1 MILAYYSRTGNTADF
16 LDWYFPEYET
26 RSIEVWDANEPFV
39 LFTPTYDF
47 GEVPEEVRKWLH
59 EDTDEFYDDM
69 PGVPKT
75 NSAYMEAVVAG
86 GNRNFGSLFGESG
99 DKIEAKYGVPLLM
112 KYELK
117 GNPQV
122 AELVKERMAEILPK

>member
-16 LDWYFPEYET
+16 LDWYFPEYER
-26 RSIEVWDANEPFV
+26 RSIEVWNADAPFV

-47 GEVPEEVRKWLH
+47 GEVPEEVRIWLS
-59 EDTDEFYDDM
+59 ESND
-69 PGVPKT
+69 
-75 NSAYMEAVVAG
+75 SYMEAVVAG
-86 GNRNFGSLFGESG
+86 GNRNFASLFGESG

-122 AELVKERMAEILPK
+122 AELVKERMSELLPK